1 MEQNTKNV
9 QEESIEIQK
18 EQRIKEL
25 REKLRKDSEMSY
37 KIFMEDIM
45 GVKEQNNEEEVKN
58 MNEKAQEQ
66 EQKEKEVKEEVKD
79 MNENE
84 LKAKEQENN
93 NMVLWTRVEKTNPKF
108 TKLISYGQRR
118 FTAIGAYYQIKT
130 ATQIWG
136 PYGKTWGLKNSE
148 LEITKIGNV
157 DMAIYKAVFY
167 YPEGEFEIRNSI
179 KIADDE
185 FLKKLETDTLT
196 KALSRLGFNAD
207 VFLGLFEDLRYVND
221 LKKEFGGDD
230 KSEASQSPT
239 PQQSQPAQPQS
250 SQPQQS
256 GSDDL
261 ESLGIIIKTE
271 GNLLIADGDT
281 FNNKSVLKAKGFAW
295 DSNLKKWIK
304 KIA

>member
-1 MEQNTKNV
+1 MEEQSINKNV
-9 QEESIEIQK
+9 QKEENTELFVESKKTNK
-18 EQRIKEL
+18 EA
-25 REKLRKDSEMSY
+25 
-37 KIFMEDIM
+37 
-45 GVKEQNNEEEVKN
+45 KN
-58 MNEKAQEQ
+58 MNEN
-66 EQKEKEVKEEVKD
+66 EVKAKD
-79 MNENE
+79 
-84 LKAKEQENN
+84 QENS
-93 NMVLWTRVEKTNPKF
+93 NMALWLKVEKTNPKF
-108 TKLISYGQRR
+108 TKLISYGQRH

-148 LEITKIGNV
+148 MEIVKIGDV

-221 LKKEFGGDD
+221 LKKEFGYD
-230 KSEASQSPT
+230 KSEASQS

-250 SQPQQS
+250 SQPQQA

-261 ESLGIIIKTE
+261 EALGIVIKNE
-271 GNLLIADGDT
+271 GNLLIAEGST
-281 FNNKSVLKAKGFAW
+281 FNNKNILKSKGFQW
-295 DSNLKKWIK
+295 DGELKKWVK

>member
-1 MEQNTKNV
+1 MEQNIKNA

-18 EQRIKEL
+18 KQKIKEL

-45 GVKEQNNEEEVKN
+45 GVKEQDNEEVKN

-66 EQKEKEVKEEVKD
+66 EQKEKEVKKEVKN

-84 LKAKEQENN
+84 VKAKDQENS
-93 NMVLWTRVEKTNPKF
+93 NMALWLRVEKTNPKF
-108 TKLISYGQRR
+108 TKLISYGQRH

-221 LKKEFGGDD
+221 LKKEFGDENES
-230 KSEASQSPT
+230 KTSQTSQQSQP
-239 PQQSQPAQPQS
+239 QSQPAQPQS
-250 SQPQQS
+250 SQPQQA
-256 GSDDL
+256 SDDL
-261 ESLGIIIKTE
+261 ETLGIVIKNE

-281 FNNKSVLKAKGFAW
+281 FNHKNVLKSKGFAW
-295 DSNLKKWIK
+295 DSNLKKWVK

>member
-1 MEQNTKNV
+1 MKEISEAQEKNTK
-9 QEESIEIQK
+9 EE
-18 EQRIKEL
+18 
-25 REKLRKDSEMSY
+25 
-37 KIFMEDIM
+37 
-45 GVKEQNNEEEVKN
+45 N
-58 MNEKAQEQ
+58 MK
-66 EQKEKEVKEEVKD
+66 
-79 MNENE
+79 ENE
-84 LKAKEQENN
+84 IKAKDENS
-93 NMVLWTRVEKTNPKF
+93 NMALWLKVEKTNPKF

-207 VFLGLFEDLRYVND
+207 VFLGFFEDLRYVND
-221 LKKEFGGDD
+221 LKKEFGDD
-230 KSEASQSPT
+230 KSEASQTPT

-250 SQPQQS
+250 SQPQPQQS
-256 GSDDL
+256 GNDDL
-261 ESLGIIIKTE
+261 ESLGIVVKNE

-281 FNNKSVLKAKGFAW
+281 FNNKGVLKAKGFVW
-295 DSNLKKWIK
+295 DSNLKKWVK

>member
-1 MEQNTKNV
+1 MEQVEKEVEITKNV
-9 QEESIEIQK
+9 K
-18 EQRIKEL
+18 EGK
-25 REKLRKDSEMSY
+25 EMS
-37 KIFMEDIM
+37 
-45 GVKEQNNEEEVKN
+45 
-58 MNEKAQEQ
+58 EKSQ
-66 EQKEKEVKEEVKD
+66 EQKEKEVNKEAKD
-79 MNENE
+79 MSENE
-84 LKAKEQENN
+84 LKTKEQENN
-93 NMVLWTRVEKTNPKF
+93 MALWNKVEKTNPKF
-108 TKLISYGQRR
+108 TRLISYGQRR

-157 DMAIYKAVFY
+157 DMAIYKALFY

-179 KIADDE
+179 KITDDE

-221 LKKEFGGDD
+221 LKKEFGED
-230 KSEASQSPT
+230 KSEASQT
-239 PQQSQPAQPQS
+239 PQQSQQQSQPAQPQS
-250 SQPQQS
+250 SQPQQA

-281 FNNKSVLKAKGFAW
+281 FNNKNILKAKGFAW
-295 DSNLKKWIK
+295 DSNLKKWVK

>member
-1 MEQNTKNV
+1 M
-9 QEESIEIQK
+9 S
-18 EQRIKEL
+18 
-25 REKLRKDSEMSY
+25 EKS
-37 KIFMEDIM
+37 
-45 GVKEQNNEEEVKN
+45 
-58 MNEKAQEQ
+58 Q
-66 EQKEKEVKEEVKD
+66 EQKEKEVNKEVKD
-79 MNENE
+79 MSENE
-84 LKAKEQENN
+84 LKAKEQGNN
-93 NMVLWTRVEKTNPKF
+93 NMALWTRVEKTNPKF

-148 LEITKIGNV
+148 MEIVKIGNV
-157 DMAIYKAVFY
+157 DMAVYKATFY

-221 LKKEFGGDD
+221 LKKEFGDD
-230 KSEASQSPT
+230 KSEASQT

-261 ESLGIIIKTE
+261 EALGIIVKNE